1 MCSISIAVTIAACWD
16 VTPNTA
22 VDMYFISLYLLF
34 LTLVLTFIV
43 ILLCD
48 FIVLY
53 LAVIISYHFY
63 IYIYFSCLLS
73 IFHSSYILSFFS
85 SDISFQSTYR
95 CSPSLLFP
103 ISGLFFGG
111 GGGGLTSVLKLEVK
125 CCSRMLIPVYQTVP
139 LTSHMTV
146 IFIHYAVRT
155 SNASIST

>member
-111 GGGGLTSVLKLEVK
+111 GGGGAYLCPEARSKMLLQNVDTCVPNCTTYIPHDSNLYTLCCENLKCL
-125 CCSRMLIPVYQTVP
+125 Y
-139 LTSHMTV
+139 
-146 IFIHYAVRT
+146 
-155 SNASIST
+155 